1 MTSKLDNFDTV
12 ALSEDKRAIQIID
25 QTLLPR
31 EMKMISLTT
40 REEVYKAIKKL
51 SVRGAPAI
59 GVCAAFGV
67 YISALHSTSDDFFSD
82 LLSAAAYI
90 RSSRPT
96 AVNLM
101 WAVDRMVSVAE
112 KNKDRLREDIV
123 NALLSESEKIY
134 DEDIECCRRIG
145 ENGLALLHE
154 GDGILTH
161 CNAGRLAT
169 VKYGTATAPMY
180 LGHERGYNFRVY
192 CDETRPL
199 LQGARLTATELHMAG
214 LDVTLLCDNMSGA
227 LMRTG
232 KINAVIVGC
241 DRVAANGDTANKI
254 GTSMVATLAARYGIP
269 FYVAAP
275 TSTIDMSTPGG
286 EDIKIEER
294 DADEVTRM
302 WYESP
307 MAPDGIKVFNP
318 AFDVTDHEL
327 ITAFITEKGVVYP
340 PFADNFISLFEK
352 E

>member
-1 MTSKLDNFDTV
+1 MISKLDNYETV
-12 ALSEDKRAIQIID
+12 VLSRDKSVIEIID

-31 EMKMISLTT
+31 ETKVITLKT
-40 REEVYKAIKKL
+40 REEIYEAIKKL
-51 SVRGAPAI
+51 RVRGAPAI
-59 GVCAAFGV
+59 GVCAALGV
-67 YISALHSTSDDFFSD
+67 YVCALHSTAEDFYVD
-82 LLSAAAYI
+82 VASAAGYI

-101 WAVDRMVSVAE
+101 WAVDRMMAVAE
-112 KNKDRLREDIV
+112 KNKDLGRSDFIAV
-123 NALLSESEKIY
+123 LLEEAERIY
-134 DEDIECCRRIG
+134 TEDIECCRKIG
-145 ENGLALLHE
+145 ENGLSLLSE

-180 LGHERGYNFRVY
+180 LGHERGYDFKVY

-199 LQGARLTATELHMAG
+199 LQGARLTATELMAAG

-227 LMRTG
+227 LMRIG
-232 KINAVIVGC
+232 RINAVIVGC

-286 EDIKIEER
+286 DDIKIEER
-294 DADEVTRM
+294 EPLEVTEM
-302 WYESP
+302 WYESK
-307 MAPDGIKVFNP
+307 MAPEGVKVFNP
-318 AFDVTDHEL
+318 AFDVTDSEL

-340 PFADNFISLFEK
+340 PFADNFRELFDK

>member
-1 MTSKLDNFDTV
+1 MISKLDNYETV
-12 ALSEDKRAIQIID
+12 VLSRDKRVIEIID

-31 EMKMISLTT
+31 ETKVITLKT
-40 REEVYKAIKKL
+40 REEIYEAIKKL
-51 SVRGAPAI
+51 RVRGAPAI
-59 GVCAAFGV
+59 GVCAALGV
-67 YISALHSTSDDFFSD
+67 YVCALHSTAEDFYAD
-82 LLSAAAYI
+82 VASAAGYI

-101 WAVDRMVSVAE
+101 WAVDRMMAVAE
-112 KNKDRLREDIV
+112 KNK
-123 NALLSESEKIY
+123 ALGRSDFIAVLLKEAERIY
-134 DEDIECCRRIG
+134 TEDIECCRKIG
-145 ENGLALLHE
+145 ENGLSLLSE

-180 LGHERGYNFRVY
+180 LGHERGYDFKIY

-199 LQGARLTATELHMAG
+199 LQGARLTATELMAAG

-232 KINAVIVGC
+232 RINAVIVGC

-254 GTSMVATLAARYGIP
+254 GTSMVAALAARYGIP

-286 EDIKIEER
+286 DDIKIEER
-294 DADEVTRM
+294 EPMEVTEM

-307 MAPDGIKVFNP
+307 MAPEGVKVFNP
-318 AFDVTDHEL
+318 AFDVTDSEL

-340 PFADNFISLFEK
+340 PFTDNFRELFDK

>member
-1 MTSKLDNFDTV
+1 MISKLDNYETV
-12 ALSEDKRAIQIID
+12 VLSRDKSVIEIID

-31 EMKMISLTT
+31 ETKVITLKT
-40 REEVYKAIKKL
+40 REEIYEAIKKL
-51 SVRGAPAI
+51 RVRGAPAI
-59 GVCAAFGV
+59 GVCAALGV
-67 YISALHSTSDDFFSD
+67 YVCALHSTAEDFYAD
-82 LLSAAAYI
+82 AASAAGYI

-101 WAVDRMVSVAE
+101 WAVDRMMAVAE
-112 KNKDRLREDIV
+112 KNK
-123 NALLSESEKIY
+123 ALGRSDFIAVLLKEAERIY
-134 DEDIECCRRIG
+134 TEDIECCRKIG
-145 ENGLALLHE
+145 ENGLSLLSE

-180 LGHERGYNFRVY
+180 LGHERGYDFKVY

-199 LQGARLTATELHMAG
+199 LQGARLTATELMAAG

-232 KINAVIVGC
+232 RINAVIVGC

-254 GTSMVATLAARYGIP
+254 GTSMVAALAARYGIP

-286 EDIKIEER
+286 DDIKIEER
-294 DADEVTRM
+294 EPLEVTEM
-302 WYESP
+302 WYESK
-307 MAPDGIKVFNP
+307 MAPEGVKVFNP
-318 AFDVTDHEL
+318 AFDVTDSEL

-340 PFADNFISLFEK
+340 PFADNFRELFDK

>member
-1 MTSKLDNFDTV
+1 MISKLDNYETV
-12 ALSEDKRAIQIID
+12 ALSGDKSVIEIID

-31 EMKMISLTT
+31 ETKAISLET
-40 REEVYKAIKKL
+40 REEIYEAIKKL
-51 SVRGAPAI
+51 RVRGAPAI
-59 GVCAAFGV
+59 GVCAALGV
-67 YISALHSTSDDFFSD
+67 YVCALHSKAEDIYADVA
-82 LLSAAAYI
+82 SAAAYI

-101 WAVDRMVSVAE
+101 WAVDRMMAVAE
-112 KNKDRLREDIV
+112 ENKTLTREDFITV
-123 NALLSESEKIY
+123 LLSEAEKIHA
-134 DEDIECCRRIG
+134 EDIECCRMIG
-145 ENGLALLHE
+145 ENGLTLLKE

-180 LGHERGYNFRVY
+180 LGHERGYNFKVY

-199 LQGARLTATELHMAG
+199 LQGARLTATELKAAG

-232 KINAVIVGC
+232 RVNAVIVGC

-275 TSTIDMSTPGG
+275 TSTIDMSTARG
-286 EDIKIEER
+286 EDINIEER
-294 DADEVTRM
+294 EPTEVTEM

-307 MAPDGIKVFNP
+307 MAPEGIKVFNP
-318 AFDVTDHEL
+318 AFDVTDNQL

-340 PFADNFISLFEK
+340 PFSDNFKTLFDK